1 MADATNP
8 LNPNANS
15 MGAANARSMAGASP
29 FATSRPGLVSFAA
42 VMMFMLGGFQL
53 TWAIVEFVNA
63 AWLAGT
69 AYGTFNGF
77 LWLWAIVDVLLALV
91 SFYAGY
97 DILRGGQFG
106 QVYGVIIA
114 GFSAIRWFFY
124 LPAAPWMGIVIIA
137 VDILIIYGLVAHSDY
152 FREMSAR

>member
-8 LNPNANS
+8 LNSSA
-15 MGAANARSMAGASP
+15 MGAASARPMAGATP
-29 FATSRPGLVSFAA
+29 YAASRPGLVTFAA
-42 VMMFMLGGFQL
+42 VMAFMLGGFQL
-53 TWAIVEFVNA
+53 TWAIVELVNA
-63 AWLAGT
+63 GWLAGT
-69 AYGTFNGF
+69 AYGTFNGM
-77 LWLWAIVDVLLALV
+77 LWLWAIVDILLALV

-124 LPAAPWMGIVIIA
+124 LPAAPWVGIVIIA
-137 VDILIIYGLVAHSDY
+137 IDVLIIYGLVAHSDY
-152 FREMSAR
+152 FRARSSQ